1 MLGAVV
7 SRWLGCVHTQTQC
20 GSTTSY
26 MHTRDTHTGHSL
38 HPTVQDS
45 ASAAVQY
52 RPSCTVQAKL
62 YSTGQAGS
70 RWEWAA
76 AVPCWDWDKLLSL
89 YNAVHHCTPLHC
101 TLLVDLSLG
110 ISVKILLALVTSAN
124 WEVENLL
131 EFDLLV
137 LESIVG
143 MTLSHDS
150 LLGNKIRKFL
160 ISLELNHRSWRNNK
174 TSLRAQL
181 TIEFILI
188 VGQYLYTVLC
198 TQWIVF
204 IHHKAIERHN

>member
-1 MLGAVV
+1 MAGV
-7 SRWLGCVHTQTQC
+7 C
-20 GSTTSY
+20 
-26 MHTRDTHTGHSL
+26 THTDPVWAPPPLTCIPGIHTL
-38 HPTVQDS
+38 VTHYTQLCKILLVL
-45 ASAAVQY
+45 
-52 RPSCTVQAKL
+52 L
-62 YSTGQAGS
+62 YSTDQAGS

-76 AVPCWDWDKLLSL
+76 AVPCWDKLLSL
-89 YNAVHHCTPLHC
+89 YTTVHHCTPLHC

-137 LESIVG
+137 LESRVG
-143 MTLSHDS
+143 MTVSHDS

-188 VGQYLYTVLC
+188 VGQYLYTLSVLRELYSY
-198 TQWIVF
+198 TTKQ
-204 IHHKAIERHN
+204 